1 MNLILSAIFT
11 VAAAFSQT
19 GKALPT
25 AALTAR
31 PPIAAKA
38 TEARLAGRLDQA
50 IPLFRQGLKTH
61 PNWAEGW
68 YFLGAMHY
76 ERDQPRECT
85 VAMQRFVKLAPE
97 VSGGFAFLGL
107 CLYQTGDFELSLK
120 TLVQAERL
128 GLRLGEALTD
138 VVAYHTALLFTKI
151 GNFEKSLIILNVFSN
166 REPLDP
172 KIIEIAGITALRMP
186 IFPAELRM
194 DDRELVYRTGRA
206 VLVAGNRRSAEA
218 ARLLAG
224 IVADFPTAPN
234 IHYVYGSLLIS
245 TDPDRGIGVLEKE
258 IEVQPGHLAA
268 RILLA
273 MEFLKRGEPDKAIR
287 YGEEA
292 ARIAPVNFTGHVM
305 LGRALAESGRD
316 LDRGIRELEAAM
328 KLEATSP
335 QVRIALASAYAKAGR
350 KEDAAA
356 QRNEFQRLKKL
367 LEEQGK

>member
-1 MNLILSAIFT
+1 MKLILCAFFT
-11 VAAAFSQT
+11 LVALYGQAGKPLPQTAVT
-19 GKALPT
+19 GK
-25 AALTAR
+25 

-38 TEARLAGRLDQA
+38 TEARLAGRLEEA

-61 PNWAEGW
+61 PKWAEGW
-68 YFLGAMHY
+68 YFLGVMHY

-85 VAMQRFVKLAPE
+85 DSMKRFVKLAPD
-97 VSGGFAFLGL
+97 VSSGFAFLGL
-107 CLYQTGDFELSLK
+107 CLFQTKDFDLSLK
-120 TLVQAERL
+120 ALVQAERL
-128 GLRLGEALTD
+128 GLPSGEPLTD
-138 VVAYHTALLFTKI
+138 VASYHSALLFTKL
-151 GNFEKSLIILNVFSN
+151 GNFEKSLIILNFFAN

-186 IFPAELRM
+186 IFPSELRM
-194 DDRELVYRTGRA
+194 DDRELIYRTGRA
-206 VLVAGNRRSAEA
+206 VLVAGNRRTAEA
-218 ARLLAG
+218 ARLLAE
-224 IVADFPTAPN
+224 IVNDFPTSPN
-234 IHYVYGSLLIS
+234 IHYVYGSLLVS

-258 IEVQPGHLAA
+258 IEIQPDHLAA

-273 MEFLKRGEPDKAIR
+273 VEFLKRGEPDKAIR

-292 ARIAPVNFTGHVM
+292 VRLAPVNFTGHVM
-305 LGRALAESGRD
+305 LGRALAESGID

-356 QRNEFQRLKKL
+356 QRSEFQRLKKL